1 MNGAK
6 ASRRAGAATPSFS
19 TSAGRAN
26 FARALETTDREKTV
40 VGFDRYNRPVA
51 ALVPIKA
58 VAMLAG
64 QGGELDPAVRTR
76 IVRMAKLFLSAMP
89 ARKKSVRSAAPPPR
103 TKPKA
108 AKKKKKAARAKSK
121 AKSRGKAKSAR
132 RKTGLGNGA

>member
-1 MNGAK
+1 MNGAR
-6 ASRRAGAATPSFS
+6 ASGGRAGAATPSFS

-51 ALVPIKA
+51 ALVPIEA

-64 QGGELDPAVRTR
+64 QGGEIDPAVRAR

-89 ARKKSVRSAAPPPR
+89 AKKKSARRAASRPR
-103 TKPKA
+103 YKPKA
-108 AKKKKKAARAKSK
+108 VKKKGKAAKRAKGR
-121 AKSRGKAKSAR
+121 AKAKSAR